1 MGRRSVSLK
10 VNLMTKDLD
19 SENQPTTTDDIWSRK
34 ASPIE
39 ANSSLISH
47 VKEHGLP
54 VFSEEETLALAE
66 KAELRAAAFIE
77 DTLATKKIRKR
88 RAKGAPKPP
97 KVRVQ
102 KESDERYTPEDVL
115 DVVRA
120 VGTIVLDPCST
131 PANRTKATY
140 FYTFEDDGLSK
151 DWWELT
157 RGGLIFVNP
166 PFSNLK
172 GWVNKFAEEAA
183 KGCNIVV
190 LTPGDTSTL
199 WFQEVVWL
207 KSSAVCFWKGRI
219 EFIRTAKA
227 FGTKAM
233 QPTLFVFFGKQT
245 DLFEKAFSPH
255 GRVLK
260 RLNNT
265 LVL

>member
-1 MGRRSVSLK
+1 
-10 VNLMTKDLD
+10 MTKDLD
-19 SENQPTTTDDIWSRK
+19 LEPQPTFSDDSLPQLSKETTSALLK
-34 ASPIE
+34 YVE
-39 ANSSLISH
+39 
-47 VKEHGLP
+47 EHGLP
-54 VFSEEETLALAE
+54 VFSAEEILLLDKA
-66 KAELRAAAFIE
+66 AELKVAAFFGE
-77 DTLATKKIRKR
+77 EPLVKKARQPGTKK
-88 RAKGAPKPP
+88 PKPP

-120 VGTIVLDPCST
+120 VGPIVLDPCST
-131 PANRTKATY
+131 PDNRTKATY

-172 GWVNKFAEEAA
+172 GWVNKFAEESA

-199 WFQEVVWL
+199 WFQEVAWL
-207 KSSAVCFWKGRI
+207 KSSAICFWKGRI
-219 EFIRTAKA
+219 EFIKTAKA

-233 QPTLFVFFGKQT
+233 QPTLFIFFGKQA
-245 DLFEKAFSPH
+245 DLFEKAFSSY
-255 GRVLK
+255 GKILK
-260 RLNNT
+260 FGQANSPKY
-265 LVL
+265 